1 MFWVFISFEFYSHMF
16 ILTSHFLSLSFPPAI
31 FCVDLFQLVISHQ
44 FILII
49 SFPQSYGACRNVQN
63 KSLLLKKM
71 PNDPK
76 WLFCLFLTVC
86 NKVCRCWYHV
96 VSVFCQQTVASLLEK
111 SLRLVWVLQYVPWI
125 LLFSFLDLLQPVL
138 SVLLPALCCLPLIFF
153 GPQLLITKA
162 RLLFFHLLALVF
174 CIWVLFSSKHNTS
187 AYSTAKSVS
196 PTWCKQLCW

>member
-1 MFWVFISFEFYSHMF
+1 M
-16 ILTSHFLSLSFPPAI
+16 
-31 FCVDLFQLVISHQ
+31 
-44 FILII
+44 
-49 SFPQSYGACRNVQN
+49 CRIN
-63 KSLLLKKM
+63 
-71 PNDPK
+71 
-76 WLFCLFLTVC
+76 LFCWKKCQMIQNDCFVYFWQFVTRFVAVGIMWYPCFVSKRLPVC
-86 NKVCRCWYHV
+86 WN
-96 VSVFCQQTVASLLEK
+96 K